1 MSIRPHSLYNT
12 FLYITILKNRNL
24 SPYPPRESV
33 PGNRTSATNRTSRFP
48 ARFLHCAISTSDTN
62 EMKEPAFLMV
72 LTGIG
77 KYAYK
82 RKDRM
87 YAVPAD
93 CLKDERNEKK
103 KPSEEPR

>member
-1 MSIRPHSLYNT
+1 MSIRPHSLHNT

-62 EMKEPAFLMV
+62 EMKEPSFLTV

-77 KYAYK
+77 KYTYG
-82 RKDRM
+82 RNDGV
-87 YAVPAD
+87 YIVPTG
-93 CLKDERNEKK
+93 CLKD
-103 KPSEEPR
+103 